1 MIRAI
6 SISRQWSIHNLYDY
20 AFDHFKR
27 QFLDGRIHPAVVLG
41 IAREYGIPDLIE
53 PAVKA
58 LAKGEIPFAS
68 WATDPNIVRYT
79 TVMDIG
85 TIGRMKEK
93 LLTARFALCNAPPV
107 IHDEATCSPKD
118 RTRCSASWRSFWTST
133 IVPRLINMNGDIDNQ
148 LWWIRTDYVSKAV
161 VIGMTDKCVEW
172 TTSEVIVKPAWGAES
187 RIPQGAV
194 EALMVSERVMLGP
207 RPEDTPDSMIS

>member
-1 MIRAI
+1 
-6 SISRQWSIHNLYDY
+6 
-20 AFDHFKR
+20 
-27 QFLDGRIHPAVVLG
+27 
-41 IAREYGIPDLIE
+41 
-53 PAVKA
+53 
-58 LAKGEIPFAS
+58 
-68 WATDPNIVRYT
+68 
-79 TVMDIG
+79 
-85 TIGRMKEK
+85 
-93 LLTARFALCNAPPV
+93 
-107 IHDEATCSPKD
+107 
-118 RTRCSASWRSFWTST
+118 
-133 IVPRLINMNGDIDNQ
+133 MNGDIDNQ